1 MKIEQIRLKHDF
13 LGHEFIDL
21 RSLQISAEKKLFNH
35 DVYQHLLKECLRKKY
50 DTNLM
55 PLTIFQEILKKYPK
69 KKPCWCMSNLN
80 FIDCHFYREKTDK
93 LTQNQKN
100 KELKTYLAYKQC
112 LHEKVTPCSHEIIKA
127 HSISRSSSLKS
138 ISKNN
143 HVYGMK
149 LDYKGMLFS
158 KIGTKN
164 ASTFT
169 GFCKKHDELLF
180 ASFEKNDFKKTSKQL
195 FDLCYSAICIE
206 YNTMQSVVNALTLS
220 KKSIDNSENISKQIS
235 VQISTNSQIVFYNLG
250 IKNSN
255 YYKTKMEEFYK
266 KKSYENLFKHYIF
279 ELSDG
284 YPKFQS
290 SSCFNLDIDFE
301 GNFLQN
307 LDNPHTQSK
316 NLFVNCITLNGRGY
330 FILSWFTE
338 NHSYGQQII
347 RSIINK
353 PEKVEDKL
361 FTLVF
366 LYIHNTYASPDW
378 FENLTPEQKS
388 QLNSLQ
394 SFWNET
400 DKFSI
405 DMICSNFDSIKISA
419 HYFYHY

>member
-1 MKIEQIRLKHDF
+1 
-13 LGHEFIDL
+13 
-21 RSLQISAEKKLFNH
+21 
-35 DVYQHLLKECLRKKY
+35 
-50 DTNLM
+50 
-55 PLTIFQEILKKYPK
+55 
-69 KKPCWCMSNLN
+69 
-80 FIDCHFYREKTDK
+80 
-93 LTQNQKN
+93 
-100 KELKTYLAYKQC
+100 
-112 LHEKVTPCSHEIIKA
+112 
-127 HSISRSSSLKS
+127 
-138 ISKNN
+138 
-143 HVYGMK
+143 
-149 LDYKGMLFS
+149 
-158 KIGTKN
+158 
-164 ASTFT
+164 
-169 GFCKKHDELLF
+169 
-180 ASFEKNDFKKTSKQL
+180 
-195 FDLCYSAICIE
+195 
-206 YNTMQSVVNALTLS
+206 MQSVVNALTLS